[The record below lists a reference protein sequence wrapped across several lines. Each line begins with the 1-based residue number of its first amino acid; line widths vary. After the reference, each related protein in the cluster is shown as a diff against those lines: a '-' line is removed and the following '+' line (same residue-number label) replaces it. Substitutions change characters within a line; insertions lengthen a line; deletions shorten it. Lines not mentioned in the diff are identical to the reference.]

1 MSRSNYRNLI
11 IIGNGFDCWQGIP
24 TSYEKFRVY
33 YNEHIAE
40 VASKLGYSFYTIKDT
55 AGIEKKVTAVE
66 LIYGN
71 PFEPD
76 QLENDFFWN
85 LEARMDK
92 IDDQIIN
99 LYFGRSAEGRK
110 KLSLAVDEAIT
121 LLRRLFCDWVMTFN
135 IEEKN
140 SGFRFPDDCFII
152 NFNYTDTLE
161 KWFGV
166 KFKNDFHI
174 HGVATDPE

>member
-1 MSRSNYRNLI
+1 MVSRSNYKNLI

-33 YNEHIAE
+33 YNEHIEE

-110 KLSLAVDEAIT
+110 
-121 LLRRLFCDWVMTFN
+121 N
-135 IEEKN
+135 
-140 SGFRFPDDCFII
+140 
-152 NFNYTDTLE
+152 
-161 KWFGV
+161 
-166 KFKNDFHI
+166 
-174 HGVATDPE
+174 

>member
-1 MSRSNYRNLI
+1 MSRSNYKNLI

-33 YNEHIAE
+33 YNEHIEE

-55 AGIEKKVTAVE
+55 AGIEKKITAVE

-99 LYFGRSAEGRK
+99 LYFGRSAGGRK
-110 KLSLAVDEAIT
+110 KLSQAVDEAIT
-121 LLRRLFCDWVMTFN
+121 LIRRLFCDWVMTFN
-135 IEEKN
+135 IEEKL
-140 SGFRFPDDCFII
+140 SLI
-152 NFNYTDTLE
+152 
-161 KWFGV
+161 
-166 KFKNDFHI
+166 HI
-174 HGVATDPE
+174 